1 MGLPGQ
7 AFSVMAKIDE
17 KSSRL
22 SSKSQ
27 IDPWPISWYYL
38 GARLFG
44 RDERMKTTYEAAIG
58 PLRGDPVWR
67 IQDRDL
73 AMTDGGR
80 SLMTAFLD
88 EYPHE
93 DYKLSIYDTNTYE
106 SIEIDCDVSDI
117 ASIVSQVY
125 CVEDATPLSFVCV
138 NSVTKA
144 YEVGMALSKNRFRFG
159 HYGCLGGQLEWLGYA
174 L

>member
-1 MGLPGQ
+1 
-7 AFSVMAKIDE
+7 
-17 KSSRL
+17 
-22 SSKSQ
+22 
-27 IDPWPISWYYL
+27 
-38 GARLFG
+38 
-44 RDERMKTTYEAAIG
+44 MKTTYEAAIG

-88 EYPHE
+88 QYPHE